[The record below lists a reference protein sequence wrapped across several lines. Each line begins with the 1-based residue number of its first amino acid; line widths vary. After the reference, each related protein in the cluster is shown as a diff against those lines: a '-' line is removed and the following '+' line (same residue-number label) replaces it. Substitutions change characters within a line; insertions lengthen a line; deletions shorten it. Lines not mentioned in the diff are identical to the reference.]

1 MKFRTALAVLG
12 FSMVAS
18 ASTITFDTVSGVDTA
33 GNPVNA
39 SAVVT
44 TANGGLVTVTLNN
57 LQSGIFEAGQ
67 LLSDFFFTLSAAP
80 SAINTSVVP
89 TGSLIDIAP
98 GGAVTTD
105 NGTIDGWVLT
115 SSGATLHLDSLAVSG
130 PSQTIIGPGPF
141 TTANASITGST
152 HNPYLNQTASFSFT
166 VAGVTSATTVS
177 NGIFSFGTQ
186 AGDNVTG
193 CVAGGPS
200 CQSSTVPEPVTSAL
214 VGSGLIALFFVRRR
228 VRG

>member
-1 MKFRTALAVLG
+1 MKSRAILAALA
-12 FSMVAS
+12 FSLVAS
-18 ASTITFDTVSGVDTA
+18 GSTITFDTVGGVDTA

-39 SAVVT
+39 SATVT
-44 TANGGLVTVTLNN
+44 TASGGLVTVTLNN
-57 LQSGIFEAGQ
+57 LQASIFEAGQ
-67 LLSDFFFTLSAAP
+67 TLSDFFFTLSLTP

-105 NGTIDGWVLT
+105 NGSIDGWVLT

-141 TTANASITGST
+141 TTANPSITGSS
-152 HNPYLNQTASFSFT
+152 HNPFLNQTASFSFT
-166 VAGVTSATTVS
+166 VAGVTSGTTVS

-186 AGDNVTG
+186 AGDDVTG
-193 CVAGGPS
+193 CAPGVAA
-200 CQSSTVPEPVTSAL
+200 CHSSTVPEPITSGL
-214 VGSGLIALFFVRRR
+214 VGTGLISLFFLRRR